1 MTKLK
6 QTLRKRERAKR
17 KVNAGAVLIRK
28 ESKRILEDLVGLDKL
43 VVNALNSPAAL
54 NHLIADEELKAAG
67 DADKINQLIS
77 IMQTDIARFETQLVA
92 TRTRYTKD
100 TRFDSVEGYQLA
112 SSVGLELSNILESIN
127 QTVAITALE
136 LGVELAKA
144 KNNILAAGKAG
155 TAANPVLTAEEV

>member
-17 KVNAGAVLIRK
+17 NVNAGAVLIRK
-28 ESKRILEDLVGLDKL
+28 ESKRILEDLVGLDKA
-43 VVNALNSPAAL
+43 VVDALNSPSAL

-67 DADKINQLIS
+67 DVEKINQLIS
-77 IMQTDIARFETQLVA
+77 IMQTDITRFEGQLVA
-92 TRTRYTKD
+92 TRTRYNKD
-100 TRFDSVEGYQLA
+100 TRFDSVAGYQLA
-112 SSVGLELSNILESIN
+112 SSIGLELSNILESIN

-136 LGVELAKA
+136 LGIELAKA
-144 KNNILAAGKAG
+144 KNNVLATGKAG